1 MSQYLSI
8 HPVDPQ
14 RRLINQ
20 AVELIRQG
28 ALIAYPTDSCYA
40 LGCHLGDKGALDRIR
55 KIRQVDDKHN
65 FTLVCRD
72 LSELGIYAYVD
83 NTMYRLLRAYTPGPY
98 TFILRATREVPRR
111 MQVPKRKTIGLRIPD
126 HPVALAILE
135 ELDEPLMSST
145 LILPQDEF
153 PMNDPDVLNDMCRAI
168 GVEHAGTTP
177 IP

>member
-65 FTLVCRD
+65 FTLRPG
-72 LSELGIYAYVD
+72 SEW
-83 NTMYRLLRAYTPGPY
+83 
-98 TFILRATREVPRR
+98 
-111 MQVPKRKTIGLRIPD
+111 
-126 HPVALAILE
+126 PV
-135 ELDEPLMSST
+135 
-145 LILPQDEF
+145 F
-153 PMNDPDVLNDMCRAI
+153 C
-168 GVEHAGTTP
+168 G
-177 IP
+177 